1 MNEEENVNGVAPE
14 AEAPVTDSP
23 VADTDVE
30 EASPASEEAV
40 NTDEAADDAGDTVD
54 EEAQ

>member
-1 MNEEENVNGVAPE
+1 MDGTEEEKVVD
-14 AEAPVTDSP
+14 APVE
-23 VADTDVE
+23 DTDVE

-40 NTDEAADDAGDTVD
+40 DEVDEAADVADEAAD